1 MRTTVWS
8 IVGCAALCAALNC
21 NAEVKVE
28 EQEVGPVGQPQDVKY
43 VVNPHG
49 GHLATVAHKGSR
61 VAVIY
66 DGVAGPKFDEIVAPI
81 VSYIDPRPY
90 QNVDINLIPR
100 NLPVT
105 FSRDGKRFAY
115 VARQGQEW
123 VVMADAKEML
133 RIPAATGQDI
143 RLEFSGDDGKHLFFA
158 KSGFAG
164 YELWVDG
171 QKMPGY
177 YGSGGGGTEGTI
189 DPLITRDGAHF
200 AYVASMGTHPGDK
213 RTVIVD
219 GKDAGY
225 LGDNL
230 AYTAD
235 GTHLFAI
242 VRQGAVV
249 WLAVDGKP
257 KIKTDGIT
265 QIIMAP
271 SGNGFAAVLQR
282 LQPPGQFLIV
292 NGKKVEGSDCQS
304 IDKVVISPDGKHF
317 ATVCTASPQIK
328 FVLADGK
335 KGQEYFSIDSYLE
348 SLSTGLQFSADSS
361 KVGYVA
367 NSNGKKF
374 IVINDD
380 ESDAFENVAG
390 FMFSPDGKHVVMSGM
405 QNTRSPQSPGGVT
418 QSWPVFID
426 GKAER
431 LWRGGNLDTFTFSPD
446 MTRHA
451 YFAGASTWMGNGT
464 GPVFLDG
471 KETGIDG
478 NFTFSPDSKHIVIAG
493 YRAAENKRGLF
504 LDGKQVYSNE
514 RNVNYRA
521 FTPDGQHL
529 FWMALE
535 EAKSKEP
542 GAFESVTY
550 LDGKPVAR
558 CDRIDSGA
566 VVQIY
571 SASSSSA
578 FMKTPPAWNVGSDGV
593 LTMLAPV
600 GDVIKRYR
608 VTPSSDTSITT
619 MLAGTAK

>member
-1 MRTTVWS
+1 MA
-8 IVGCAALCAALNC
+8 C
-21 NAEVKVE
+21 
-28 EQEVGPVGQPQDVKY
+28 
-43 VVNPHG
+43 
-49 GHLATVAHKGSR
+49 HLATVAHKGSR
-61 VAVIY
+61 IAVTV
-66 DGVAGPKFDEIVAPI
+66 DGVTGPKFDEIVAPSI
-81 VSYIDPRPY
+81 SYIDPRPY
-90 QNVDINLIPR
+90 QNVNINLIPR

-123 VVMADAKEML
+123 VVMADGKEML

-257 KIKTDGIT
+257 KIKTDGIA

-282 LQPPGQFLIV
+282 LQPPGQFLIF

-317 ATVCTASPQIK
+317 AAICSASAQVK
-328 FVLADGK
+328 FVLIDGK
-335 KGQEYFSIDSYLE
+335 KGQEYFMI
-348 SLSTGLQFSADSS
+348 
-361 KVGYVA
+361 
-367 NSNGKKF
+367 
-374 IVINDD
+374 
-380 ESDAFENVAG
+380 
-390 FMFSPDGKHVVMSGM
+390 
-405 QNTRSPQSPGGVT
+405 
-418 QSWPVFID
+418 
-426 GKAER
+426 
-431 LWRGGNLDTFTFSPD
+431 
-446 MTRHA
+446 
-451 YFAGASTWMGNGT
+451 
-464 GPVFLDG
+464 
-471 KETGIDG
+471 
-478 NFTFSPDSKHIVIAG
+478 
-493 YRAAENKRGLF
+493 
-504 LDGKQVYSNE
+504 
-514 RNVNYRA
+514 
-521 FTPDGQHL
+521 
-529 FWMALE
+529 
-535 EAKSKEP
+535 
-542 GAFESVTY
+542 
-550 LDGKPVAR
+550 
-558 CDRIDSGA
+558 
-566 VVQIY
+566 
-571 SASSSSA
+571 
-578 FMKTPPAWNVGSDGV
+578 
-593 LTMLAPV
+593 
-600 GDVIKRYR
+600 
-608 VTPSSDTSITT
+608 
-619 MLAGTAK
+619 